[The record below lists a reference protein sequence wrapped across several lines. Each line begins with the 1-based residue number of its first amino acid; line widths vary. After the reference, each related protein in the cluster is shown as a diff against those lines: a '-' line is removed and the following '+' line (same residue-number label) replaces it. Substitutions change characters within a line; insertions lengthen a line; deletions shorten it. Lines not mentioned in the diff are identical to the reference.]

1 MNCATH
7 PEIAAV
13 AFCRTCGKPLCANCT
28 RDVRGVVYCEPCLAA
43 RLEGTVPP
51 AAFVPPIPQPGQAQ
65 TAIRQFMDQG
75 LGLKV
80 GPGPA
85 SGPNPVVAGI
95 LAGFFP
101 FGVGA
106 VYCAQYAKTGALAHL
121 RHVYFRAQSGGN
133 WDALFGIGLAFFI
146 VYQIIDSIRTA
157 RAIQEGLPAP
167 DPYGLAQAFSMG
179 ERTGESK
186 NIPAVAIVLIGL
198 GVLFLLHTMNIFEF
212 GIDRFWPLIL
222 IFFGGWSLAKQW
234 GMIGGGRVGCPCDRC
249 RMRKLMGPAMLLTIG
264 TLFLLQSLNVV
275 DFDRTWPAILLVVG
289 IVKLLQSNASS
300 AGHVGPYIPVPPGM
314 TPPPIVTPPPYNPP
328 PSSPMPSDS
337 GPSASG
343 EVRNV

>member
-7 PEIAAV
+7 PETAAV

-51 AAFVPPIPQPGQAQ
+51 AAFVPPGTPAQPQTGYQ
-65 TAIRQFMDQG
+65 QFMDQG

-80 GPGPA
+80 RPGPT

-106 VYCAQYAKTGALAHL
+106 VYCAQYAKGLAHL
-121 RHVYFRAQSGGN
+121 LIFVMFIFALNHGGS

-146 VYQIIDSIRTA
+146 VYQIIDSVRTA

-198 GVLFLLHTMNIFEF
+198 GVLFLLHTMNVFEF

-222 IFFGGWSLAKQW
+222 IFFGGWMLAKQW
-234 GMIGGGRVGCPCDRC
+234 GMVGGGRIGCPCDRC
-249 RMRKLMGPAMLLTIG
+249 RMRKLMGPAMMLTIG

-300 AGHVGPYIPVPPGM
+300 VGHVGPFIAGPPAAGPPSPTM
-314 TPPPIVTPPPYNPP
+314 TPPPSG
-328 PSSPMPSDS
+328 PSPSDS
-337 GPSASG
+337 GTSASG
-343 EVRNV
+343 EVHNV

>member
-1 MNCATH
+1 
-7 PEIAAV
+7 
-13 AFCRTCGKPLCANCT
+13 L
-28 RDVRGVVYCEPCLAA
+28 
-43 RLEGTVPP
+43 
-51 AAFVPPIPQPGQAQ
+51 
-65 TAIRQFMDQG
+65 
-75 LGLKV
+75 
-80 GPGPA
+80 
-85 SGPNPVVAGI
+85 
-95 LAGFFP
+95 FP

-106 VYCAQYAKTGALAHL
+106 VYCAQYAKGLAHL
-121 RHVYFRAQSGGN
+121 LIFVMFIFALNHGGS

-198 GVLFLLHTMNIFEF
+198 GVLFLLHTMNVFEF

-300 AGHVGPYIPVPPGM
+300 AGHVGPYVPPM
-314 TPPPIVTPPPYNPP
+314 APQQPIAPPP
-328 PSSPMPSDS
+328 PSSPPPSEPVASDP
-337 GPSASG
+337 GTPSSG

>member
-7 PEIAAV
+7 SETAAV
-13 AFCRTCGKPLCANCT
+13 AFCRTCGKPLCSNCT

-51 AAFVPPIPQPGQAQ
+51 AAFVPPVAPAQAQ
-65 TAIRQFMDQG
+65 TGYQQFMDQG

-80 GPGPA
+80 RPGPA

-106 VYCAQYAKTGALAHL
+106 VYCAQYAKGLAHL
-121 RHVYFRAQSGGN
+121 LIFVMFIFALNHGGS

-198 GVLFLLHTMNIFEF
+198 GVLFLLHTMNVFEF

-300 AGHVGPYIPVPPGM
+300 AGHVGPYVPA
-314 TPPPIVTPPPYNPP
+314 PPIAQQPIVPPP
-328 PSSPMPSDS
+328 PSSPPPSEPMPSDP
-337 GPSASG
+337 GTPSSG